1 MEYTKPQIVSV
12 VSAASAVRG
21 EKTDITKNDGHP
33 LNPVRGTTAAYQC
46 DE

>member
-1 MEYTKPQIVSV
+1 MKYTKPQVVSV
-12 VSAASAVRG
+12 ASAASAVRG
-21 EKTDITKNDGHP
+21 EKTDITRNDGQP